1 MMTVMAPLYDRR
13 EFGSDPVCCAIRF
26 FTLLAAI
33 CCFLPIGAAHVA
45 ACTLWGDA
53 GQDAGGGTIIS
64 KNRDWA
70 PDHRQILKIHRSTR
84 GFAYFGLYA
93 VGGEKPGLKDGVNEK
108 GLTVVTAS
116 ASSLPKSMREEDPDK
131 HGVLG
136 RLLSDYSSCDQV
148 LSNQAAIF
156 PKCRA
161 EFLMISDRKKIL
173 VVEVGL
179 HARYVIH
186 AVENGP
192 AMHTNHY
199 LDKSLDEFN
208 GAIGASS
215 ATRLERIA
223 GLLKAGAAPCDT
235 DSFAAMSKDQHDG
248 PNNSLW
254 RTGQGIRTLSSW
266 IVVSPAQGPQKLRVV
281 LANPGEAE
289 ATNAFVLD
297 EKFWR

>member
-1 MMTVMAPLYDRR
+1 L
-13 EFGSDPVCCAIRF
+13 
-26 FTLLAAI
+26 
-33 CCFLPIGAAHVA
+33 FLMGAADVA
-45 ACTLWGDA
+45 ACTLWGEA
-53 GQDAGGGTIIS
+53 GPDAGGGTIIS

-70 PDHRQILKIHRSTR
+70 PDHRQVLKIHRSTR

-173 VVEVGL
+173 VVEIGL
-179 HARYVIH
+179 HGCYAIR

-208 GAIGASS
+208 GVIGASS
-215 ATRLERIA
+215 AARLERIA
-223 GLLKAGAAPCDT
+223 ALLKAGAGPCDT

-266 IVVSPAQGPQKLRVV
+266 IVESPAQGPQKLRVV